1 MHLFTRFRQQFCPHF
16 NAFEARIAHG
26 KTPLPQAVHT
36 LQQGFKGR
44 RAGVSFSLKERRPD
58 RQDSEQ
64 QFNWSQTGEV
74 LKVKWHH
81 NFHRGRAQTNGARL
95 CLKDQPQ
102 PPRWQRH
109 EERNPVVSRFGGSG
123 AAASPCAEAATHPAK
138 PKHDQGPAAPA
149 QFSALRL
156 VLRTQPRSGIFAQPA
171 TTQIQPGAKSL
182 SRSNAA
188 DVPALSQPRSFSWA
202 RDLHAFGVKSLHL
215 RKIRGEGRF
224 GQETNPSPFPVL
236 TCSRLCALRVSAVSL
251 FTAEARR
258 SQRGFAVGAFAT
270 NRKRGWIRSISVTCV
285 ATKSKVRARR
295 RSAP

>member
-1 MHLFTRFRQQFCPHF
+1 M
-16 NAFEARIAHG
+16 
-26 KTPLPQAVHT
+26 HT
-36 LQQGFKGR
+36 LQQSFKGR

-81 NFHRGRAQTNGARL
+81 NFHRGRAQTNGAQL

-102 PPRWQRH
+102 PPRSQRH

-224 GQETNPSPFPVL
+224 GQETRPRSR
-236 TCSRLCALRVSAVSL
+236 TGSRLGALRVSAVSL

-258 SQRGFAVGAFAT
+258 PQRGFAVGAFGT
-270 NRKRGWIRSISVTCV
+270 DRKRARLDSIRIVTFCGD
-285 ATKSKVRARR
+285 KSKVRARR